1 MFCNIIKVE
10 KYVFLNCNFSISFI
24 IYGFIF
30 FGYDDCICYIF
41 NDKINVFFILICKY
55 IVYKLWNVICYY
67 YYEIEL
73 F

>member
-10 KYVFLNCNFSISFI
+10 KYVFLNCNFSISFM

-41 NDKINVFFILICKY
+41 NDKINVFFILICFGY
-55 IVYKLWNVICYY
+55 FNVFYWYCMEFRYM
-67 YYEIEL
+67 
-73 F
+73 